1 MSAEASTDAATAA
14 TPDTAGN
21 PLLASVAQ
29 LPDFASVRAEHIAP
43 AMTQLLERARAALQ
57 QVTQSDFPADWSA
70 MANTLDVA
78 TEQLGHAWG
87 VVSHL
92 NSVADTPAWRAAYNA
107 VLPEVTAFWTELG
120 ANEALFAKVQAI
132 DPSTLSAEQ
141 ARARE
146 LSLRNFILGGAQL
159 QGEAKARFA
168 AIQERQAE
176 LAQAFGEH
184 ALDATDAFSLHVER
198 DRLQG
203 LPEDVLQAT
212 AQDAQ
217 AKGLAG
223 HLLNL
228 KMPCYLPVMQ
238 FARDRALRETLYR
251 AYVTR
256 ASDQAEGDGAAERD
270 NSAIMKE
277 TLALRQEEARLLGF
291 EHYAALSLAPKM
303 APHAESVLQLMQDL
317 AQRARPYALR
327 DVAQLRAFA
336 SEHLGLDDPQAWDW
350 PFISE
355 RLKEARYAYSEQD
368 VKRYFQV
375 PRVLGGLFKVV
386 ERLFGVHIRA
396 DQAPVWHDSVR
407 FYRVERQDAQGQL
420 RLVGQFYLDPEA
432 RAGKRGGAWMNDVR
446 GRWLRPDTGELQTPV
461 AHMVC
466 NFAQG
471 QDGKPALLTHDDVI
485 TLFHEFGHAL
495 HHLLTEVNEHDIA
508 GISGVEWDAVEL
520 PSQFMENFCW
530 DWAVLQDLTAHVDT
544 GEPLPREL
552 FDKMLAARHFQS
564 GMMMLRQ
571 IEFSLFD
578 LRVHLQADPDVMAT
592 LHQVREEVAV
602 LPQPPYNRMPHTFA
616 HIFAGGYAAG
626 YYSYKWAE
634 ILSADAFAAFEEAAE
649 ASGSVVDAA
658 TGEKFWREILSAGA
672 RRDAM
677 EAFKA
682 FRGREPEID
691 ALLRH
696 SGLSEALAA

>member
-70 MANTLDVA
+70 MAQTLDVV

-238 FARDRALRETLYR
+238 FAQDRALRETLYR

-277 TLALRQEEARLLGF
+277 TLALRQEEAHLLGF

-350 PFISE
+350 AFISE

-375 PRVLGGLFKVV
+375 PRVLDGLFKVV

-407 FYRVERQDAQGQL
+407 FYRVERQDAQGQT